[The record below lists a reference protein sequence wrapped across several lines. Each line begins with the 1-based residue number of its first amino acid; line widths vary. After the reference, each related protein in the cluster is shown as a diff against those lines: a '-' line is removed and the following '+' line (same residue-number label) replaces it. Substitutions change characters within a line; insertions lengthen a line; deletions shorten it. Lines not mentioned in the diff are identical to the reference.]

1 MIKGNV
7 DLRKNVKIHFKLN
20 EYNKLKQSSTN
31 SVLEMKIN
39 VVLEIDINRSSS
51 DRIENAFK
59 PIQESLERKQI
70 KKTFTW

>member
-1 MIKGNV
+1 M
-7 DLRKNVKIHFKLN
+7 KIHFKLN

-59 PIQESLERKQI
+59 PIQESLEREQI
-70 KKTFTW
+70 KKTFMW

>member
-7 DLRKNVKIHFKLN
+7 DLRKNVKIDFKLN

-31 SVLEMKIN
+31 SVLEININ

-51 DRIENAFK
+51 DRIENTGD
-59 PIQESLERKQI
+59 L
-70 KKTFTW
+70 KTLSEFYQ

>member
-1 MIKGNV
+1 M
-7 DLRKNVKIHFKLN
+7 KIHFKLN

-59 PIQESLERKQI
+59 PIQESLEREQI
-70 KKTFTW
+70 KKTFM